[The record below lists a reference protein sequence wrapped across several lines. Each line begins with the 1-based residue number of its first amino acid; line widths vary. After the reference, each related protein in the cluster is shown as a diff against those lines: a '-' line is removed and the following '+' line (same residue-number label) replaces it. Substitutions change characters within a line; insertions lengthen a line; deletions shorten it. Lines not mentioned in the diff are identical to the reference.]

1 MEENT
6 LHALDLSTS
15 AMVLKNHK
23 YQYINYGIGD
33 CLNSY
38 GVLNSLDTAVL
49 TFKFVNFRASA
60 VVLTLYYCK
69 CVNFRAS
76 AMVLMRFSKSSC
88 PPYMRY
94 MSDGHGKFRLKLQI
108 SMNYGS

>member
-33 CLNSY
+33 CLKSY
-38 GVLNSLDTAVL
+38 GG
-49 TFKFVNFRASA
+49 FK
-60 VVLTLYYCK
+60 
-69 CVNFRAS
+69 
-76 AMVLMRFSKSSC
+76 
-88 PPYMRY
+88 
-94 MSDGHGKFRLKLQI
+94 
-108 SMNYGS
+108 